1 MIPLPGL
8 TEQPLTAIEKV
19 ISAALEGILSLS
31 SSLLCDSQKKPRMWV
46 VLVCGKDRAEI
57 IADVFLFASVLPHH
71 WHYF

>member
-31 SSLLCDSQKKPRMWV
+31 SSLLCDSQKKPRMW
-46 VLVCGKDRAEI
+46 
-57 IADVFLFASVLPHH
+57 FLQTNTFVEKTELRL
-71 WHYF
+71 